1 MPCELFSSDHS
12 LEFTQVPLN
21 RTLDSSSP
29 VYMLPLKGLETSL
42 ADMDNNHGICAP
54 GAACYFPRIAGIVPE
69 ALLIQPGAAWYTPC
83 CLTSSKVTGV
93 PWRKRIFDISTGHSL
108 PWPRTGMQLQIK
120 QTRALTLWNL
130 PSYGGDG
137 PENTT

>member
-1 MPCELFSSDHS
+1 
-12 LEFTQVPLN
+12 
-21 RTLDSSSP
+21 
-29 VYMLPLKGLETSL
+29 MLPLKGLETSL

-93 PWRKRIFDISTGHSL
+93 PWRMLIFMSL
-108 PWPRTGMQLQIK
+108 LG
-120 QTRALTLWNL
+120 TLFR
-130 PSYGGDG
+130 G
-137 PENTT
+137 PERDATTNKADTSPDSVEFPILWGRQP